1 MRKQINSSIRV
12 AVVMT
17 IAAITAV
24 LAVSAAADPSEA
36 PTDGDTVTA
45 TEVADEPEEPAQPVA
60 YSPPPRSIQPPLSS
74 IQPQLENVG
83 IQQLSSGRTRA
94 RATARST
101 RLEAVNGP
109 YVERKAPVRVHR
121 ARPRL
126 RIIPPSV
133 EQWRPLVE
141 AYFPAGYVNWAM
153 QIMTCESGGD
163 PNATNRSSGAAGLF
177 QFLPRYWAGRAANA
191 GFAGASPYDP
201 TANVATA
208 AWLLETGGES
218 HWECKASK

>member
-24 LAVSAAADPSEA
+24 LAVSAAADPSEPQA
-36 PTDGDTVTA
+36 DGDSVTA

-60 YSPPPRSIQPPLSS
+60 YSPPMDSL
-74 IQPQLENVG
+74 QPQLENVAT
-83 IQQLSSGRTRA
+83 QLLSTGRTRA
-94 RATARST
+94 RAIERTT
-101 RLEAVNGP
+101 KLEAVNGP
-109 YVERKAPVRVHR
+109 YVERKAPARAHR

-126 RIIPPSV
+126 RTIPPSV

-141 AYFPAGYVNWAM
+141 AYFPSGYVNWAM
-153 QIMTCESGGD
+153 QVMTCESGGD
-163 PNATNRSSGAAGLF
+163 PTATNRSSGAAGLF
-177 QFLPRYWAGRAANA
+177 QFLPRYWAGRAASA